1 MKNHTRH
8 RRKPVAL
15 VAAMVAVLAVA
26 GLTGC
31 GSDGRTKT
39 PGSSG
44 QSLAITVKGDAVTP
58 TNKRIEVKLDQPL
71 TITVRSDRSGEL
83 HVHSSPEQH
92 IEFEAGTTTHKITLK
107 VPGVVEL
114 EEHKSDTLVAQLEV
128 R

>member
-1 MKNHTRH
+1 MKNHRRH

-15 VAAMVAVLAVA
+15 VAAMVAVLAV
-26 GLTGC
+26 LTGC

-92 IEFEAGTTTHKITLK
+92 IEFWAGTTTHKITLQ

>member
-1 MKNHTRH
+1 MNNHNPHPRQ
-8 RRKPVAL
+8 PVTL
-15 VAAMVAVLAVA
+15 VAALMAVLAA
-26 GLTGC
+26 LSLAGC
-31 GSDGRTKT
+31 GSASKT
-39 PGSSG
+39 ASGSSG

-71 TITVRSDRSGEL
+71 TITIRSDRSGEL

-114 EEHKSDTLVAQLEV
+114 EEHNSDTLVAQLEV